1 MGDELA
7 RQRQELPWVRLQKG
21 YTLETKDGPQA
32 LEDLFDGRSQLLIYH
47 FMFGPSYEAGCPVNS
62 SIADTI
68 DALLPH
74 LHARDVTFL
83 LASGAPIEKLAKF
96 RRRMGWQIPWVST
109 FRTGF
114 NADLG
119 FSHGL
124 EAGQA
129 VVEEMIGSAGIPPIV
144 EHNARLAG
152 TDPAGYMSESPG
164 FSSFVL
170 DDGVPYH
177 VYTTTWRGLEFLM
190 GYYPILDHAPK
201 GRAEGAD
208 DWQLW
213 LRRHDEY

>member
-1 MGDELA
+1 M
-7 RQRQELPWVRLQKG
+7 P
-21 YTLETKDGPQA
+21 
-32 LEDLFDGRSQLLIYH
+32 
-47 FMFGPSYEAGCPVNS
+47 
-62 SIADTI
+62 
-68 DALLPH
+68 LLPH

-114 NADLG
+114 NADFG

-129 VVEEMIGSAGIPPIV
+129 VVEEMIGSTGIPPIV
-144 EHNARLAG
+144 EHNARMAG

-164 FSSFVL
+164 FSAFVL
-170 DDGVPYH
+170 EDGVPYH
-177 VYTTTWRGLEFLM
+177 AYTTTWRGLEFVM
-190 GYYPILDHAPK
+190 GYYPVLDHAPK
-201 GRAEGAD
+201 GRGEGPD